1 MKRFLRNAVYPNR
14 CPFCDSV
21 IEESRCA
28 CTYCSGRLPEYSMK
42 KYAYGGYFCAAPF
55 RYDGVFAEAV
65 KRFKYRRRSNYT
77 DNMGFYIVNSILE
90 LYTPEEIGNFD
101 LVTCVPMHIK
111 DLRVR
116 KHNQA
121 ELLGRACAKILE
133 KEYAETLDKIRH
145 NKKQHTLKASE
156 RRENVKG
163 VFTCRDP
170 ELVKDKNVLIIDD
183 IITTGATLGECAKI
197 LKKAGC
203 ASVSCAVFCAS
214 AGV

>member
-77 DNMGFYIVNSILE
+77 DDMGFYIVNSILE

-133 KEYAETLDKIRH
+133 KEY
-145 NKKQHTLKASE
+145 
-156 RRENVKG
+156 G

>member
-1 MKRFLRNAVYPNR
+1 MCIR
-14 CPFCDSV
+14 DS
-21 IEESRCA
+21 
-28 CTYCSGRLPEYSMK
+28 
-42 KYAYGGYFCAAPF
+42 
-55 RYDGVFAEAV
+55 
-65 KRFKYRRRSNYT
+65 
-77 DNMGFYIVNSILE
+77 
-90 LYTPEEIGNFD
+90 
-101 LVTCVPMHIK
+101 
-111 DLRVR
+111 
-116 KHNQA
+116 
-121 ELLGRACAKILE
+121 
-133 KEYAETLDKIRH
+133 AETLDKIRY

-163 VFTCRDP
+163 VFKCRDP

>member
-77 DNMGFYIVNSILE
+77 DDMGFYIVNSILE

-133 KEYAETLDKIRH
+133 KEYG
-145 NKKQHTLKASE
+145 
-156 RRENVKG
+156 RENVKG